1 MAFFNWLAS
10 VFKSAF
16 SKKEI
21 AAPTPTPKPVQ
32 DTKPSEPS
40 VVKPEPVVVLPPVAK
55 PEAAKINL
63 LDAIKVCIKPYE
75 NLREIN
81 GKNRSALIDKII
93 TSHGGSLG
101 SAYCCYGVQ
110 QLLDDVETYYANHGV
125 KIKFDIPAGG
135 STQTL
140 WAKAKPEYKFI
151 NAKPASLVVWK
162 HMNGTWTGHIGTCL
176 SFADAG
182 EFKTFEFN
190 TSSGTA
196 SVVRDGEG
204 AFYRTRKLKDA
215 GDMHILGFIDLEKA
229 MKHL

>member
-40 VVKPEPVVVLPPVAK
+40 VVKSDPT
-55 PEAAKINL
+55 KINL

-110 QLLDDVETYYANHGV
+110 QLLDDVETYYANHGM

-135 STQTL
+135 STQAL
-140 WAKAKPEYKFI
+140 WAKAKDQYKFI
-151 NAKPASLVVWK
+151 NAKPASLVVWR
-162 HMNGTWTGHIGTCL
+162 HMSAPSTGHIGTCL

-190 TSSGTA
+190 TSAGTA
-196 SVVRDGEG
+196 AVIRDGEG
-204 AFYRTRKLKDA
+204 AYYRTRKLKDV
-215 GDMHILGFIDLEKA
+215 GDMHVLGFIDLEKA
-229 MKHL
+229 MIRL

>member
-1 MAFFNWLAS
+1 MAFLNWL
-10 VFKSAF
+10 VVVLKSIF
-16 SKKEI
+16 SKKEV
-21 AAPTPTPKPVQ
+21 AAPIPTPKPVQ

-40 VVKPEPVVVLPPVAK
+40 VVKSDPT
-55 PEAAKINL
+55 KINL

-125 KIKFDIPAGG
+125 KIHFDIPGGG
-135 STQTL
+135 STQSL
-140 WAKAKPEYKFI
+140 WALTKPEYKFI
-151 NAKPASLVVWK
+151 NPKPASLVVWR
-162 HMNGTWTGHIGTCL
+162 HMSAPSTGHIGTCL

>member
-21 AAPTPTPKPVQ
+21 AAPIPTPKPVQ

-40 VVKPEPVVVLPPVAK
+40 VVKPEPT
-55 PEAAKINL
+55 KINL

-110 QLLDDVETYYANHGV
+110 QLLDDVETYYANHGM

-135 STQTL
+135 STQSL
-140 WAKAKPEYKFI
+140 WAKAKAEYKFI
-151 NAKPASLVVWK
+151 NAKPASLVVWR
-162 HMNGTWTGHIGTCL
+162 HM
-176 SFADAG
+176 SAP
-182 EFKTFEFN
+182 
-190 TSSGTA
+190 S
-196 SVVRDGEG
+196 
-204 AFYRTRKLKDA
+204 TRKLKDV

-229 MKHL
+229 MIRL